1 MPLRDLSA
9 GEARHFAREQPGRQR
24 TVKRELAL
32 SRRGF
37 IAATLGLGGSVL
49 FYMRLGNQPAAAAS
63 PTATHLH
70 GWIRTAHHGAVNVCF
85 RTTELMQ
92 GDLTSLGTIV

>member
-9 GEARHFAREQPGRQR
+9 GEARHIAGARPGRQR

-37 IAATLGLGGSVL
+37 IAATLGFGGSGGRVVWPGVL
-49 FYMRLGNQPAAAAS
+49 LAAVDE
-63 PTATHLH
+63 
-70 GWIRTAHHGAVNVCF
+70 G
-85 RTTELMQ
+85 
-92 GDLTSLGTIV
+92 